1 VFDLLERLAH
11 LYHPRPS
18 NQHRPRV
25 LHPEA
30 FAFYIMILV
39 GLAGVLPWLPRLSPH
54 LGGVLGFSSAITP
67 EQVIDQTNQV
77 RRSQGLP
84 ALKYNATLAAAAARK
99 GQDML
104 ANHYWAHVSPTGKT
118 PWAFM
123 AEAGYRYRVAGE
135 NLARDFSNTPDM
147 IQAWLNSPT
156 HRANVLSDRYEEI
169 GVAVLPG
176 KLDTYETT
184 LVVQMFGSPKTA
196 PAALL
201 QAGAQVAEPDTAK
214 PAETVEPVIGVA
226 SQPGEGSVIPGQPA
240 VLASAVLPAGHLLQL
255 GPVLSPRVLLMAVS
269 FAFVLMLVATLLYD
283 WLWVSRRTDGLERV
297 VGQNWAHLLYL
308 AVIALLMALYKG
320 GAVS

>member
-1 VFDLLERLAH
+1 M
-11 LYHPRPS
+11 
-18 NQHRPRV
+18 
-25 LHPEA
+25 
-30 FAFYIMILV
+30 FYIMILV
-39 GLAGVLPWLPRLSPH
+39 GLAGVLPWLPQLSPH
-54 LGGVLGFSSAITP
+54 LGGVLGFSSNITP
-67 EQVIDQTNQV
+67 EQVVEQTNQI

-84 ALKYNATLAAAAARK
+84 DLKYNSTLSAAAARK
-99 GQDML
+99 GQDMF

-123 AEAGYRYRVAGE
+123 TESGYRYRVAGE

-147 IQAWLNSPT
+147 MQAWLNSPT
-156 HRANVLSDRYEEI
+156 HRANVLNDRYEEI

-176 KLDTYETT
+176 KLDSYETT

-196 PAALL
+196 PAAVLP
-201 QAGAQVAEPDTAK
+201 AAAQIEDEAETQ
-214 PAETVEPVIGVA
+214 PAESIEPAIGVA
-226 SQPGEGSVIPGQPA
+226 SQPEIPVIAGQPA
-240 VLASAVLPAGHLLQL
+240 VLASAVFPAGRLLQL
-255 GPVLSPRVLLMAVS
+255 GPILSPRVLLMAVS

-308 AVIALLMALYKG
+308 SVIALLMALYKG